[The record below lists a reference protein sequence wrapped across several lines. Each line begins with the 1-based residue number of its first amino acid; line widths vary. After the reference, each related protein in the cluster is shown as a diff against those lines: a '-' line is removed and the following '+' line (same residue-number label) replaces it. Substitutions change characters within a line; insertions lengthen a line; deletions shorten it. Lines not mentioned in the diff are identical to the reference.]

1 MDNIN
6 FINKI
11 KNMVGEK
18 GLNIKKLND
27 ETINILFKNG
37 FLNNVYDI
45 FLLKKEEL
53 YKIDVFTKEHV
64 DELIKSIDKAKNC
77 SFEKFIYASSIP
89 KVKEKEAMVIAHTFL
104 NFTDLVIDINNNDC
118 DRLRRIDGI
127 SEELVESIKRN
138 RVFLVNLFMYVN
150 PIAIDEKNT
159 NIKRY
164 KFCITGVL
172 NKDTNY
178 YEEMIK
184 EANCIVVDNVAKDV
198 DYLVFGDLANAIKM
212 MDAKKYNTRLISER
226 QLVDIL
232 KEIKENNKIKN

>member
-77 SFEKFIYASSIP
+77 SFEKFIYASFIP

-184 EANCIVVDNVAKDV
+184 EANCIVVDNVTKDV